1 MAKLPVAEENIIAKF
16 GPHLNYAPKDGYEG
30 RDEPDKNVKT
40 HCCFCGLQCGIE
52 LLVKRQQ
59 SSWF

>member
-30 RDEPDKNVKT
+30 RDEPDKNVKPIVVFAVCNAVSNCWSKT
-40 HCCFCGLQCGIE
+40 T
-52 LLVKRQQ
+52 K
-59 SSWF
+59 